1 MAGKLQTVV
10 DAIESKK
17 GKDIL
22 ALDFQGKSSLCDY
35 AVICTGSSNRNIQ
48 AITDEVDKKIRESG
62 EIRLGIEG
70 YDEAKWVLIDLDDIV
85 VHIMDEETRD
95 LYKLEVLWNE
105 AKEIIKR

>member
-1 MAGKLQTVV
+1 MTGKLQTVV

-22 ALDFQGKSSLCDY
+22 ALDFQGESSLCDY

-95 LYKLEVLWNE
+95 FYKLEVLWNE